1 MNCPNYEVC
10 HKMMKPGLKV
20 CSPCFWRFNNEVL
33 EFNNDNVHI
42 VLKIQHVSSSENVH
56 ILFVSNAS
64 I

>member
-1 MNCPNYEVC
+1 
-10 HKMMKPGLKV
+10 MKYLN
-20 CSPCFWRFNNEVL
+20 SIMI
-33 EFNNDNVHI
+33 NVHI